1 MYIKGVGMT
10 KFGISDKLSYV
21 LAYEA
26 ALEALKD
33 ADMGFDKIDAVV
45 TASLEWFF
53 SVEKQRHFPAMMSS
67 MFRMHK
73 PIISVPAG
81 CAGGGHALAVAN
93 QLGYDNV
100 LVMGVEKLM
109 TCKSESI
116 TEEFMMATESK
127 WEQLEG
133 MTAPA
138 SAALLAGHYL
148 NQFPIANT
156 DDLALIAYK
165 NHLNGAL
172 NPKARFFGK
181 KISLDEIKNSNIAAS
196 PLRVMDCSIS
206 VDGAAACV
214 ISKDKTDV
222 KIAGSGLCTDRIAP
236 FESEDL
242 TTWNATSLSAKEAY
256 EEANV
261 SPSDIDF
268 AELHDAFTIVEL
280 ISYEDLGF
288 IGKGNGVKLIR
299 DGIVNLDGKLPINPS
314 GGLKAKGHPPSA
326 TGLSQIYSLVKQIR
340 REAGD
345 LQVKNSKIGLA
356 HNIGG
361 VGGTVTCHILK
372 KV

>member
-1 MYIKGVGMT
+1 MT
-10 KFGISDKLSYV
+10 KFEASDKPSYV

-26 ALEALKD
+26 AIEALKD
-33 ADMGFDKIDAVV
+33 ADIPFSKIDAVV

-67 MFRMHK
+67 MFRTHK

-81 CAGGGHALAVAN
+81 CAGGGHALWVAN

-100 LVMGVEKLM
+100 LVLGVEKLM

-116 TEEFMMATESK
+116 TDEFTMALESK

-133 MTAPA
+133 LTAPG
-138 SAALLAGHYL
+138 SAALLAGHYF
-148 NQFPIANT
+148 NRFPIANT

-181 KISLDEIKNSNIAAS
+181 KVSLDDIKNSKIACS

-214 ISKDKTDV
+214 ITKDKTEV

-236 FESEDL
+236 FESKDL
-242 TTWNATSLSAKEAY
+242 TTWEATSVSSAEAY
-256 EEANV
+256 KQAGI

-288 IGKGNGVKLIR
+288 VPKGSGVKMIR
-299 DGIVNLDGKLPINPS
+299 DGTVLLDGKLPINPS

-326 TGLSQIYSLVKQIR
+326 TGLSQIYSLTQQIR